1 MKDDIFPYKNFV
13 KKKTLIFF
21 FYVTACNIVAYV
33 FLFVICGAIYLFFK
47 WLKQNSISDATVS
60 SRAIVMDVDTP
71 DQINAVF
78 DTISYSKGSSVI
90 RMMENFMGTEDFKAG
105 IKKFL
110 EDFSYKNAV
119 TQDLFDALEAAC
131 DLEITE
137 VISAF
142 SFH

>member
-1 MKDDIFPYKNFV
+1 
-13 KKKTLIFF
+13 
-21 FYVTACNIVAYV
+21 
-33 FLFVICGAIYLFFK
+33 
-47 WLKQNSISDATVS
+47 
-60 SRAIVMDVDTP
+60 MDVDTP

-131 DLEITE
+131 DLPITE
-137 VISAF
+137 VKIQSITARCPHRCF
-142 SFH
+142 QSMCLLDYEHVD

>member
-1 MKDDIFPYKNFV
+1 M
-13 KKKTLIFF
+13 
-21 FYVTACNIVAYV
+21 
-33 FLFVICGAIYLFFK
+33 
-47 WLKQNSISDATVS
+47 S

-137 VISAF
+137 VILNLNCILSL
-142 SFH
+142 SNITTLPSRL